1 MLRIAICIRDEQI
14 TQLLFDGAREILRS
28 RKIKCEMSCHK
39 EFGKVIQ
46 NLAQDRITTISG
58 SLTERIRKDWHWQN
72 ICAAPT

>member
-39 EFGKVIQ
+39 
-46 NLAQDRITTISG
+46 
-58 SLTERIRKDWHWQN
+58 
-72 ICAAPT
+72 